1 MLFIF
6 NSEMEVPVRLVH
18 DRSSRIKKKQLQTFY
33 WFRYNRIKRREGAV
47 LEAGRGN
54 LCFVDRASLINLV
67 NKDNLVYNFFKYVN
81 FFLHVSCYYVPIC
94 IPDSHPHRVTN
105 TKCPID
111 TVISPDDGQIVAR
124 NL

>member
-81 FFLHVSCYYVPIC
+81 FFSTCFLLLCAHLYTRQSSTQSNKYQVS
-94 IPDSHPHRVTN
+94 HRY
-105 TKCPID
+105 
-111 TVISPDDGQIVAR
+111 SYFS
-124 NL
+124 